1 MRRPPWQGI
10 AGRKRP
16 GFCHQHRPRQG
27 DARPSRQG
35 SASESTRA
43 WPVRGSGDDARHC
56 AHREYGRC
64 DSVSASAPAPLCGTH
79 PCSSARIGPLVQA
92 LRPGRVGAEAAFG
105 DDVPRGIQASH
116 RRASCMVR
124 SARAALA
131 LKIGLGVPRARA
143 RCPRLFHI
151 CFSAVPGDVVKPGC
165 CAAQP
170 ALGSCLADSGFG
182 RKRTP
187 AKAKGGRRENRF
199 GIFRDAGPLVAE
211 GGEKKPSQPRKGD
224 MNEQ

>member
-1 MRRPPWQGI
+1 MQLGADR
-10 AGRKRP
+10 A
-16 GFCHQHRPRQG
+16 
-27 DARPSRQG
+27 AR
-35 SASESTRA
+35 T
-43 WPVRGSGDDARHC
+43 
-56 AHREYGRC
+56 
-64 DSVSASAPAPLCGTH
+64 
-79 PCSSARIGPLVQA
+79 QA

-124 SARAALA
+124 SARGCALA

-182 RKRTP
+182 RKRTL
-187 AKAKGGRRENRF
+187 AKARAVAARIASAFFAMLARLLRR
-199 GIFRDAGPLVAE
+199 AGKRNHLNHAKE
-211 GGEKKPSQPRKGD
+211 T
-224 MNEQ
+224 